1 MSADAFGQMMGPH
14 AKRLDKPAEKA
25 ARAAMGIPDE
35 ATVVPMDMTRSPLF
49 VCAFEDDDGGL
60 QIMARATIGKR
71 PAASLLRQIAEQWEA
86 QADEEGEGD
95 GAPE

>member
-1 MSADAFGQMMGPH
+1 MNADAFGRMLGPH

-35 ATVVPMDMTRSPLF
+35 ATVIPMDMTRSPLL

-60 QIMARATIGKR
+60 QIMARATIDKR
-71 PAASLLRQIAEQWEA
+71 AAASLLRSIADQWDKQATEQE
-86 QADEEGEGD
+86 QVNGT
-95 GAPE
+95 PE